1 MIAELLVALQLLRG
15 AEFASVS
22 PTTATPPTPAPVA
35 KTPTP
40 GSKASLAGDLGFV
53 GQITTIT
60 MPVKIPSA
68 LDLSGIDFTPTD
80 KPSDIAARLKYG
92 SGL

>member
-1 MIAELLVALQLLRG
+1 MIAELLIALQLLRG

-22 PTTATPPTPAPVA
+22 PKTTATLTPA
-35 KTPTP
+35 KT
-40 GSKASLAGDLGFV
+40 KASLAGDLSFG

>member
-1 MIAELLVALQLLRG
+1 MIAELLIALQLLKG

-22 PTTATPPTPAPVA
+22 PKTTATPTPA

>member
-1 MIAELLVALQLLRG
+1 LLVALQLLRG
-15 AEFASVS
+15 ADFASVS
-22 PTTATPPTPAPVA
+22 PTTATASTPA
-35 KTPTP
+35 KTTTA
-40 GSKASLAGDLGFV
+40 GSKASLAGDLNFV

>member
-1 MIAELLVALQLLRG
+1 MIAELLIALQLLRG
-15 AEFASVS
+15 AEIATVS
-22 PTTATPPTPAPVA
+22 PTTATPPKPPA
-35 KTPTP
+35 KTTTP
-40 GSKASLAGDLGFV
+40 GSTASLAGDLSFG

-80 KPSDIAARLKYG
+80 TPSDIAARLKYG

>member
-15 AEFASVS
+15 VEFASVS
-22 PTTATPPTPAPVA
+22 PTTATPPTPA
-35 KTPTP
+35 KTPTL
-40 GSKASLAGDLGFV
+40 GSKASLAGDLSFG